1 MATPEECKTLYLSL
15 IDCHKQSID
24 SRINASVYVREF
36 DETSVCDNF
45 FDFTKDRLNLK
56 NKINKSDKTLYDR
69 ILHFEETTKDEK
81 KIKEAC
87 FHYNK
92 WHEIQLNR
100 ALSYRHWLCF
110 NLFKGSLQSPSGK

>member
-81 KIKEAC
+81 KNQRGV
-87 FHYNK
+87 F
-92 WHEIQLNR
+92 
-100 ALSYRHWLCF
+100 
-110 NLFKGSLQSPSGK
+110 SL